1 MFANP
6 AWTVDVTRVLTRR
19 ELATVLADARK
30 QAERSLNAQRN
41 LIIVR
46 LACCC
51 GLRVRRSAALRL
63 DDVNVDGARPHI
75 RLRRETTKGTRRD
88 VCRSGGL

>member
-30 QAERSLNAQRN
+30 QAERSLNSKRN
-41 LIIVR
+41 LVIVR
-46 LACCC
+46 LAAC
-51 GLRVRRSAALRL
+51 RRSA
-63 DDVNVDGARPHI
+63 
-75 RLRRETTKGTRRD
+75 
-88 VCRSGGL
+88 RSGSTT